1 MGGSTHSTAPR
12 TSGHLALDMA
22 NIRKEFPILHQEVYG
37 KPLVYLDNAATTQKP
52 QAVIDALVRYYTFD
66 NANIHR
72 GVHALSMRATE
83 SYEKAREK
91 VRAFLGAP
99 ERDEIVFVRG
109 ATEGINLV
117 ARTYGVANVGE
128 GDEIIISNLEH
139 HSNIV
144 PWQILCDEKKARLRV
159 VPMDDRGE
167 LLIDQYRTLFNARTK
182 LVAFTYVSNAIG
194 TVNPAEEMI
203 SIAHRHKVPVLID
216 AAQAAPHLKIDVR
229 ALDCEFL
236 VFSGHK
242 VYGPTGAGAL
252 YVKRPILEAMPPYQA
267 GGDMIA
273 MVTFAKTTYNKIPH
287 RFEAGT
293 PHIAGVIGLGAALD
307 YVTGLGFER
316 ITAHE
321 DDVIQYAVEKIGAID
336 GVTLIGR
343 PHRRAGAVSFM
354 IDGVHPHDAGTILD
368 REGIAVRAGHH
379 CSQPVMDFFRVPA
392 TVRASFGVYNTRE
405 DVDRLLAGI
414 KRVREVFA

>member
-12 TSGHLALDMA
+12 ASGHPALDMA
-22 NIRKEFPILHQEVYG
+22 EIRKDFPILHQEIYG

-52 QAVIDALVRYYTFD
+52 QAVIDALVRYYTRD

-83 SYEKAREK
+83 RYEDAREK

-117 ARTYGVANVGE
+117 ARTYGVANVEE

-144 PWQILCDEKKARLRV
+144 PWQILCDEKKAPLRV

-167 LLIDQYRTLFNARTK
+167 LLLDQYRKLFNTRTR
-182 LVAFTYVSNAIG
+182 LVAFSYVSNAIG

-203 SIAHRHKVPVLID
+203 SIAHRHGVPVLID
-216 AAQAAPHLKIDVR
+216 AAQAAPHFEIDVK

-242 VYGPTGAGAL
+242 VYGPTGAGVL
-252 YVKRPILEAMPPYQA
+252 YVKRHILEAMPPYQA

-307 YVTGLGFER
+307 YLTGLGFER

-321 DDVIQYAVEKIGAID
+321 DDVVQYAVEKIGAMD
-336 GVTLIGR
+336 GVTLIGQPR
-343 PHRRAGAVSFM
+343 RRAGAVSFM

-368 REGIAVRAGHH
+368 REGVAVRAGHH

>member
-1 MGGSTHSTAPR
+1 
-12 TSGHLALDMA
+12 
-22 NIRKEFPILHQEVYG
+22 
-37 KPLVYLDNAATTQKP
+37 
-52 QAVIDALVRYYTFD
+52 
-66 NANIHR
+66 
-72 GVHALSMRATE
+72 
-83 SYEKAREK
+83 
-91 VRAFLGAP
+91 
-99 ERDEIVFVRG
+99 
-109 ATEGINLV
+109 
-117 ARTYGVANVGE
+117 
-128 GDEIIISNLEH
+128 
-139 HSNIV
+139 V
-144 PWQILCDEKKARLRV
+144 PWQILCDEKKAHLRV

-167 LLIDQYRTLFNARTK
+167 LLLDQYRKLFNTRTR
-182 LVAFTYVSNAIG
+182 LVAFSYVSNAIG

-203 SIAHRHKVPVLID
+203 SIAHRHGVPVLID
-216 AAQAAPHLKIDVR
+216 AAQAAPHFEIDVK

-242 VYGPTGAGAL
+242 VYGPTGAGVL
-252 YVKRPILEAMPPYQA
+252 YVKRHILEAMPPYQA

-307 YVTGLGFER
+307 YLTGLGFER

-321 DDVIQYAVEKIGAID
+321 DDVVQYAVEKIGAMD
-336 GVTLIGR
+336 GVTLIGQPR
-343 PHRRAGAVSFM
+343 RRAGAVSFM

-368 REGIAVRAGHH
+368 REGVAVRAGHH

>member
-12 TSGHLALDMA
+12 TSGHLALDVA
-22 NIRKEFPILHQEVYG
+22 KIRKDFPILHQEVYG

-83 SYEKAREK
+83 SYENAREK
-91 VRAFLGAP
+91 VRAFLGAS

-117 ARTYGVANVGE
+117 ARTYGAANVGE

-159 VPMDDRGE
+159 APMDDRGD

-182 LVAFTYVSNAIG
+182 LAAFSYVSNAIG

-321 DDVIQYAVEKIGAID
+321 DDVVQYAVDEIGAMD
-336 GVTLIGR
+336 GITLIGR
-343 PHRRAGAVSFM
+343 PRRRAGAVSFM

-379 CSQPVMDFFRVPA
+379 CSQPVMDFFHVPA
-392 TVRASFGVYNTRE
+392 TVRASFGVYNTRD
-405 DVDRLLAGI
+405 DVDRLVAGI

>member
-12 TSGHLALDMA
+12 ASGHLAPDMA
-22 NIRKEFPILHQEVYG
+22 KIRKDFPILHQEVYG
-37 KPLVYLDNAATTQKP
+37 KPLVYLDNAATAQKP

-83 SYEKAREK
+83 SYENAREK
-91 VRAFLGAP
+91 VRAFLGASK
-99 ERDEIVFVRG
+99 RDEIVFVRG

-117 ARTYGVANVGE
+117 ARTYGVASVGE

-159 VPMDDRGE
+159 APMDDRGE

-182 LVAFTYVSNAIG
+182 LAAFSYVSNAIG

-321 DDVIQYAVEKIGAID
+321 DDVVQYAVEKIGAMD
-336 GVTLIGR
+336 GITLIGR
-343 PHRRAGAVSFM
+343 PRRRAGAVSFM

-379 CSQPVMDFFRVPA
+379 CSQPVMDFFHVPA
-392 TVRASFGVYNTRE
+392 TVRASFGVYNTRD
-405 DVDRLLAGI
+405 DVDRLVAGI

>member
-1 MGGSTHSTAPR
+1 
-12 TSGHLALDMA
+12 
-22 NIRKEFPILHQEVYG
+22 
-37 KPLVYLDNAATTQKP
+37 
-52 QAVIDALVRYYTFD
+52 
-66 NANIHR
+66 
-72 GVHALSMRATE
+72 
-83 SYEKAREK
+83 
-91 VRAFLGAP
+91 
-99 ERDEIVFVRG
+99 
-109 ATEGINLV
+109 
-117 ARTYGVANVGE
+117 
-128 GDEIIISNLEH
+128 
-139 HSNIV
+139 
-144 PWQILCDEKKARLRV
+144 
-159 VPMDDRGE
+159 
-167 LLIDQYRTLFNARTK
+167 
-182 LVAFTYVSNAIG
+182 
-194 TVNPAEEMI
+194 
-203 SIAHRHKVPVLID
+203 VLID

-321 DDVIQYAVEKIGAID
+321 DDVVQYAVDEIGAMD
-336 GVTLIGR
+336 GITLIGR
-343 PHRRAGAVSFM
+343 PRRRAGAVSFM

-379 CSQPVMDFFRVPA
+379 CSQPVMDFFHVPA
-392 TVRASFGVYNTRE
+392 TVRASFGVYNTRD
-405 DVDRLLAGI
+405 DVDRLVAGI